1 MKTNKRTMLSIFLLV
16 FTLMLST
23 ACGKNEAANGSSSNK
38 AQAKQEKIEKM
49 TDKEYASWYKGYLKR
64 FEDRLMTFILTLVPM
79 DEVYDKEWASD
90 LEKEIN
96 SMRELLSEAKEKENK
111 VPDTYKEV
119 NSYLVKTDDKFE
131 PLLKDILKVTKQD
144 KVVDDDLNFINARMK
159 KALEEMDHAKTEISK
174 IEDEKAKDTP
184 KDKSKS

>member
-23 ACGKNEAANGSSSNK
+23 SCGKNEAANGSSSNK
-38 AQAKQEKIEKM
+38 TPVKQEKIEKM
-49 TDKEYASWYKGYLKR
+49 TDKEYAAWYKGYLKR

-79 DEVYDKEWASD
+79 DEVYDKKWASD

-111 VPDTYKEV
+111 VPDTYKKV

-131 PLLKDILKVTKQD
+131 PLLKDILKVTKQN
-144 KVVDDDLNFINARMK
+144 KVVEKDLNFINSRMK
-159 KALEEMDHAKTEISK
+159 KVLEEMDHAKTEVSK
-174 IEDEKAKDTP
+174 IEDEKAKNAT
-184 KDKSKS
+184 KDKSKP